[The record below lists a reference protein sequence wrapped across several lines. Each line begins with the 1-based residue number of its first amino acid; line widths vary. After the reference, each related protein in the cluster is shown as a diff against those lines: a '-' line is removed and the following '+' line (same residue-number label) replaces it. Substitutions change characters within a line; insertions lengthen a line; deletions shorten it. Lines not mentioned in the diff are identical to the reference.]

1 MAKKEKSL
9 FWASYADLM
18 TSLFFVMLVLFIGA
32 IVVLDQERREFK
44 GMYET
49 SKKEK
54 EILDQINDA
63 TKNIDS
69 TYFEYK
75 EEFKKHKLKISVN
88 YGNDIDQIETLP
100 ELTQKQLL
108 AAGVKLRDFV
118 QETTSQ
124 NPNIQYLL
132 IIEGQA
138 SKIGPEAINYP
149 LSYRRAYGLK
159 QFWENNGIKFTA
171 TNCEVLICGSGDG
184 RQSGTGLMREK
195 TEKLNQ
201 RFLIHILPKPGQTN
215 ETKTSNSSHIV
226 K

>member
-1 MAKKEKSL
+1 MAKQEKSL

-44 GMYET
+44 GKYET

-54 EILDQINDA
+54 EILEQINDA

-75 EEFKKHKLKISVN
+75 EEYKKHKLKISVN
-88 YGNDIDQIETLP
+88 YGNEIDQIETLP

-159 QFWENNGIKFTA
+159 QFWENNGIMFTA

>member
-44 GMYET
+44 GKYET

-54 EILDQINDA
+54 EILEQINDA

-215 ETKTSNSSHIV
+215 ETKTSTSSHIV

>member
-44 GMYET
+44 GKYET

-54 EILDQINDA
+54 EILEQINDA

-88 YGNDIDQIETLP
+88 YGNDVDQIETLP

-215 ETKTSNSSHIV
+215 ETKTSKSSHIV